1 MDMDLLW
8 TGASSNVS
16 AVTQYQTIYLCTS
29 PGCRWCPTVQN
40 NIRKLSQLHL
50 SSVRL
55 KYSTTVRQLATF
67 SLNNMS
73 SVRWWPSL
81 FTMNY
86 IYSLLCRQNCRVKC
100 NETRF
105 HSAAISLSWPSS
117 RWSSSSSASRRPPA
131 NSRMGHAASYY
142 KSMKYFLIYQI
153 FLRRRDEWENRVHKT
168 NASIKLQWKLC
179 FECWVR
185 TRTISKHKQR
195 PQTSGKPRYILLH
208 VSP

>member
-1 MDMDLLW
+1 MDLLW

-86 IYSLLCRQNCRVKC
+86 IYSPLCVAKTVELNVTRQDFTRQRLVSVDPAADGAVAAQPAGDPPPIPAWVTLL
-100 NETRF
+100 
-105 HSAAISLSWPSS
+105 
-117 RWSSSSSASRRPPA
+117 
-131 NSRMGHAASYY
+131 
-142 KSMKYFLIYQI
+142 LIIKALNI
-153 FLRRRDEWENRVHKT
+153 F
-168 NASIKLQWKLC
+168 
-179 FECWVR
+179 
-185 TRTISKHKQR
+185 
-195 PQTSGKPRYILLH
+195 
-208 VSP
+208 

>member
-1 MDMDLLW
+1 MDC
-8 TGASSNVS
+8 GSSNVS

-40 NIRKLSQLHL
+40 NIRKLSQLHF

-67 SLNNMS
+67 SLNPMS
-73 SVRWWPSL
+73 SVRCWPSL

-86 IYSLLCRQNCRVKC
+86 IYSPLCRQNCRVKCCSCC

-117 RWSSSSSASRRPPA
+117 RWSSSSASRRPPA

-142 KSMKYFLIYQI
+142 KSSKYFLRSQI
-153 FLRRRDEWENRVHKT
+153 FLRHRDEWENRVHKT

-179 FECWVR
+179 VEWWVR
-185 TRTISKHKQR
+185 SEHSTHTQNPNTNTNS
-195 PQTSGKPRYILLH
+195 LH
-208 VSP
+208 

>member
-1 MDMDLLW
+1 MDTDLLW
-8 TGASSNVS
+8 TVASSNVS

-29 PGCRWCPTVQN
+29 PGCRRCPTVQN
-40 NIRKLSQLHL
+40 NIRKLSQLHF

-67 SLNNMS
+67 SLNPMS
-73 SVRWWPSL
+73 SVRCWPSL

-86 IYSLLCRQNCRVKC
+86 IYSLLCRQICRVKCCSCC

-117 RWSSSSSASRRPPA
+117 RWSSSSASRRPPA

-142 KSMKYFLIYQI
+142 KSSKYFFEISDI
-153 FLRRRDEWENRVHKT
+153 FT
-168 NASIKLQWKLC
+168 
-179 FECWVR
+179 
-185 TRTISKHKQR
+185 T
-195 PQTSGKPRYILLH
+195 
-208 VSP
+208 

>member
-67 SLNNMS
+67 SLNPMS
-73 SVRWWPSL
+73 SEGQMVAK
-81 FTMNY
+81 F
-86 IYSLLCRQNCRVKC
+86 IY
-100 NETRF
+100 NE
-105 HSAAISLSWPSS
+105 
-117 RWSSSSSASRRPPA
+117 
-131 NSRMGHAASYY
+131 
-142 KSMKYFLIYQI
+142 
-153 FLRRRDEWENRVHKT
+153 
-168 NASIKLQWKLC
+168 
-179 FECWVR
+179 
-185 TRTISKHKQR
+185 
-195 PQTSGKPRYILLH
+195 LH
-208 VSP
+208 L

>member
-1 MDMDLLW
+1 MDLLW

-86 IYSLLCRQNCRVKC
+86 IYSLLCRQNWGRGGRLATGDRDQYQV
-100 NETRF
+100 
-105 HSAAISLSWPSS
+105 I
-117 RWSSSSSASRRPPA
+117 SSADLSPPA
-131 NSRMGHAASYY
+131 LLHEWSLACV
-142 KSMKYFLIYQI
+142 KYNPVYALISTQFI
-153 FLRRRDEWENRVHKT
+153 CT
-168 NASIKLQWKLC
+168 
-179 FECWVR
+179 
-185 TRTISKHKQR
+185 
-195 PQTSGKPRYILLH
+195 ILLLSS
-208 VSP
+208 VDMDMKKVMLIRI